1 MSKRIAESE
10 LIINPDGSVFHLHIR
25 PEELADKV
33 ILVGDP
39 GRVNMIAKYLDKGSI
54 EFDRSNREL
63 HTITGRYNG
72 KRITV
77 MSTGMGTDNIDIV
90 MTELDALANID
101 FKTRLPKEE
110 HRKLTILRVGSSG
123 SIRPEIPLGSY
134 VFSKMSVGFDGVLN
148 WYADGEK
155 VREDDIEK
163 AFIEHMDWP
172 ERYATPY
179 FVKADE
185 KLAKAFEPYTI
196 QGITMSA
203 PGFYGPQ
210 GRSVRMKLTVPDLI
224 NRMES
229 FRFGEWKI
237 TNIEMESSALAG
249 MAAILGHE
257 AGTVCLII
265 ANRYALESNA
275 DYKPLMEGLIKLSLD
290 TLTK

>member
-39 GRVNMIAKYLDKGSI
+39 GRVNMIAGYLDKGSI

-72 KRITV
+72 ERITV

-101 FKTRLPKEE
+101 FETRLPKEE

-123 SIRPEIPLGSY
+123 AIRPEIPLGSY

-148 WYADGEK
+148 WYADGAK

-224 NRMES
+224 SRMES

-265 ANRYALESNA
+265 ANRYALESNP
-275 DYKPLMEGLIKLSLD
+275 DYKRHMEGLIKLSLD